1 MLFSATRCSVFKP
14 SVLLPVFVIQTSL
27 PGNFVSL
34 SVFVC
39 QDSDRSGDV
48 GVFNGRHCG
57 VFGLLD
63 G

>member
-1 MLFSATRCSVFKP
+1 MCCF
-14 SVLLPVFVIQTSL
+14 LLLVAPFVIRTSL